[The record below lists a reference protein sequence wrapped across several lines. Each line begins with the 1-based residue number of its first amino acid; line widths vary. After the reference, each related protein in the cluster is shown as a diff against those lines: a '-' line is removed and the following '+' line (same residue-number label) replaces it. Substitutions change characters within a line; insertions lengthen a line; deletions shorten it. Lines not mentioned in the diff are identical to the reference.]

1 MLSSI
6 LFLIIGSIG
15 LFYGSEW
22 LIDGAK
28 DIAKRFKISDLVIG
42 LTIVSIGTSFP
53 ELVVGIISSLEGHND
68 FVIGNVLG
76 SNVANI
82 GLALGL
88 PALFYKMHF
97 EYKNVISAFT
107 YNLLACG
114 ILYYV
119 ISDNHIG
126 FVDSQMLL
134 FLFTIYIIASFLR
147 PNITGE
153 LENEREVCL
162 RLVPL
167 PKSIR
172 KFAVGSI
179 MLYAGSELFISNG
192 AAPLV
197 REFGFSE
204 KAIGMTV
211 VAIGTSLPELFVT
224 MMALSKKEVGIS
236 LGNIIGS
243 NIFNILFVLGVV
255 GLINPLTVSDVSFE
269 LFFGV
274 GLLFLLAFLSFFYK
288 GLNKLSGFLLVS
300 IYILFLYLQFYG

>member
-6 LFLIIGSIG
+6 FFLLIGSVG

-28 DIAKRFKISDLVIG
+28 DIAKRLKISDLVIG

-53 ELVVGIISSLEGHND
+53 ELVVGIISSLEGHAD

-88 PALFYKMHF
+88 PALFYKMNF
-97 EYKNVISAFT
+97 EYKNVISAFF
-107 YNLLACG
+107 YNMLACG
-114 ILYYV
+114 VLFYI
-119 ISDNHIG
+119 ISDNQITSA
-126 FVDSQMLL
+126 DAQILL

-147 PNITGE
+147 PNITSCGNE
-153 LENEREVCL
+153 LENDEEICL
-162 RLVPL
+162 KKSFARLL
-167 PKSIR
+167 S
-172 KFAVGSI
+172 GSI

-211 VAIGTSLPELFVT
+211 LAMGTSLPELFVT
-224 MMALSKKEVGIS
+224 IMALSKKEVGIS

-243 NIFNILFVLGVV
+243 NIFNILFVLGVI
-255 GLINPLTVSDVSFE
+255 GLINPLTVSNVSFE
-269 LFFGV
+269 LLFGV

-288 GLNKLSGFLLVS
+288 GLNKVSGFLLVS

>member
-42 LTIVSIGTSFP
+42 LTIVSVGTSFP

-97 EYKNVISAFT
+97 EYKNVISAFI

-114 ILYYV
+114 VLYYV

-255 GLINPLTVSDVSFE
+255 GLVNPLTVSDVSFE

-300 IYILFLYLQFYG
+300 IYVLFLYLQFYG

>member
-6 LFLIIGSIG
+6 FFLIIGSIG

-22 LIDGAK
+22 LVDGAK
-28 DIAKRFKISDLVIG
+28 DIAKKFKISDLVIG

-53 ELVVGIISSLEGHND
+53 ELVVGIISSLEGHAD

-76 SNVANI
+76 SNIANI

-88 PALFYKMHF
+88 PALFYKMDF
-97 EYKNVISAFT
+97 EYKNVISAFM

-114 ILYYV
+114 VLYYIILDNQ
-119 ISDNHIG
+119 ISSS
-126 FVDSQMLL
+126 DSQIFL
-134 FLFTIYIIASFLR
+134 FLFVIYIIASFLR
-147 PNITGE
+147 PNITSCDNE
-153 LENEREVCL
+153 LANEEEVCL
-162 RLVPL
+162 NKAFGRL
-167 PKSIR
+167 I
-172 KFAVGSI
+172 AGSLI
-179 MLYAGSELFISNG
+179 LYAGSELFVLNG

-204 KAIGMTV
+204 KAVGMTV
-211 VAIGTSLPELFVT
+211 VAMGTSLPELFVT
-224 MMALSKKEVGIS
+224 MTALSRKEVGIS

-243 NIFNILFVLGVV
+243 NIFNILFVLGII
-255 GLINPLTVSDVSFE
+255 GLIGPLEVSDVSFE

-288 GLNKLSGFLLVS
+288 GLNKLSGFLLVL